1 MSSYSRMKQLRALYN
16 QTPGGSLEGQ
26 VSTVVSDGD
35 LRRAWLRER
44 VAAAYSEGSGE
55 SGGLKSDGADVKFD
69 CTLGRYQ
76 QVEGYKAELVKGSSR
91 DVTAQGL
98 AMAWEIDEFINEY
111 TDASGV
117 SLLDADKSVD
127 SCVRVIDHWLATHKA
142 ELL

>member
-16 QTPGGSLEGQ
+16 QASGGSSEGQ
-26 VSTVVSDGD
+26 VSTAVNDGD

-55 SGGLKSDGADVKFD
+55 SGGLKSDGADVKLD

-76 QVEGYKAELVKGSSR
+76 QVEGYKVELIKGSSR
-91 DVTAQGL
+91 DITSQGL
-98 AMAWEIDEFINEY
+98 EMAWEIDEFVNEHH
-111 TDASGV
+111 DASGV
-117 SLLDADKSVD
+117 SLLDDDKSVD

-142 ELL
+142 VLV